1 MPSQLL
7 QKIKNFLRADIRW
20 KLKKISSVTK
30 IKFYLDHFPFTGLKG
45 IYTRFIFN
53 LLFFEKALVKRKLI
67 LENIKRNTT
76 VQKNEKINFFVSSPG
91 SGSNYLRCMLSSYFE
106 IFYKIGNGIPKF
118 DNIYNKWI
126 YSASP
131 IIEADLYN
139 AVNLEK
145 ISLNNAQKRKDYSEL
160 FFSNED
166 FSKMKVVF
174 TRHPFS
180 NIDLFHLNNIRPVVL
195 IREPLDWLISYYTH
209 HKDRRYDME
218 KNINQKLIDEALNK
232 IKRYFIFWKEYS
244 IDKTK
249 NKDFKI
255 VNFDSLIN
263 NSEKEFYEICN
274 FYNYK
279 NIDSEIIKRCVEI
292 NSKEFALK
300 YLKVQFKGSRFTDN
314 KSKQQTIDAIKNFSI
329 EQIEK
334 KNIKTIFNNLV
345 ELS

>member
-1 MPSQLL
+1 ML
-7 QKIKNFLRADIRW
+7 QKIKNFLRADFRW
-20 KLKKISSVTK
+20 KLRKISSVTK
-30 IKFYLDHFPFTGLKG
+30 IKFYLDYFPLTGIKG
-45 IYTRFIFN
+45 IYTRLIFNFIF
-53 LLFFEKALVKRKLI
+53 LEKVLIKRKLI
-67 LENIKRNTT
+67 LENIKKNTI

-145 ISLNNAQKRKDYSEL
+145 IPLNNAQKRRDNSEL
-160 FFSNED
+160 FFSNKD
-166 FSKMKVVF
+166 FAKNKVVF

-180 NIDLFHLNNIRPVVL
+180 KTDLFHVNNMRPVVL

-209 HKDRRYDME
+209 HKDRRYEIE
-218 KNINQKLIDEALNK
+218 KNINQKLIDDALNK
-232 IKRYFIFWKEYS
+232 IKSYFIFWSEYS
-244 IDKTK
+244 KDKIK

-255 VNFDSLIN
+255 VNFNSLIN
-263 NSEKEFYEICN
+263 NTEKEFYEIYN
-274 FYNYK
+274 FYNYE
-279 NIDSEIIKRCVEI
+279 NIDSKIIKRCVEI
-292 NSKEFALK
+292 NSKEFAFKHLN
-300 YLKVQFKGSRFTDN
+300 VQFKGSRFTDD

-334 KNIKTIFNNLV
+334 KNIKTIFNNLAM
-345 ELS
+345 LS